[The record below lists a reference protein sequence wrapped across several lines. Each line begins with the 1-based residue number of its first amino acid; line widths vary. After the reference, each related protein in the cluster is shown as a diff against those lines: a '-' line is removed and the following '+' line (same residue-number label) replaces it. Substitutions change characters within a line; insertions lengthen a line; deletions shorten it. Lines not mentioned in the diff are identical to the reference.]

1 MEKSIDYLYCIL
13 PFEKKFVED
22 RTKIRVDYVGHPLI
36 DEIKN
41 GSWIIK
47 KNETIDMF
55 CNDPK
60 KMWRENMKQMDE
72 KFKIWSNAPEDPQ
85 NN

>member
-1 MEKSIDYLYCIL
+1 MIC
-13 PFEKKFVED
+13 FV
-22 RTKIRVDYVGHPLI
+22 KIQ
-36 DEIKN
+36 
-41 GSWIIK
+41 
-47 KNETIDMF
+47 
-55 CNDPK
+55 K

>member
-1 MEKSIDYLYCIL
+1 MIC
-13 PFEKKFVED
+13 FVM
-22 RTKIRVDYVGHPLI
+22 IQ
-36 DEIKN
+36 
-41 GSWIIK
+41 
-47 KNETIDMF
+47 
-55 CNDPK
+55 K